1 MTHYWWM
8 HWFWITTWISLI
20 MCKTSSSI
28 THSNGTTLPPFNIS
42 QNLNY
47 LNVTGGLTNP
57 PTRSTP
63 TVRAKSTPALKNT
76 SYGKYNKTSQRKTEF
91 LYVNTTTKYTKKG
104 DRDKVK
110 EKFKES
116 VINISEKITDN
127 QILINNS
134 FNAINRNDNL
144 TYFETDVNLNQSS
157 IQTSESF
164 GAEEVK
170 EHISFSDS
178 DLSAAGI
185 TGITLGCVVIVG
197 ILSGISYFIYRYR
210 GFNRPQ
216 VLNDR
221 CSNPD
226 SSGYLDDASVRDNSE
241 EMYSLDNDSFL
252 NSLEAMTI
260 QNYWTDTVKH
270 TKL

>member
-1 MTHYWWM
+1 M

-20 MCKTSSSI
+20 MCKTSSI
-28 THSNGTTLPPFNIS
+28 VHSNGTTLPPFNVS
-42 QNLNY
+42 ENLNHTA
-47 LNVTGGLTNP
+47 NVTEGLTNP
-57 PTRSTP
+57 PTSLTP
-63 TVRAKSTPALKNT
+63 TIREKGAPVLKNI
-76 SYGKYNKTSQRKTEF
+76 SYGKYNKTSQKKSEF
-91 LYVNTTTKYTKKG
+91 LYVDTTTKYTTKG
-104 DRDKVK
+104 NKDKVK

-116 VINISEKITDN
+116 VINISENITDN
-127 QILINNS
+127 QVLVNDS
-134 FNAINRNDNL
+134 FNAINRTDDL
-144 TYFETDVNLNQSS
+144 TYLETDVSLNQSS
-157 IQTSESF
+157 IQNSESL
-164 GAEEVK
+164 GVEEVK
-170 EHISFSDS
+170 KNVSISDS
-178 DLSAAGI
+178 NLSAAGI

-197 ILSGISYFIYRYR
+197 ILSGVSYFIYRNR

-226 SSGYLDDASVRDNSE
+226 SSGYLDDASDNSE